1 MDLLGLRDR
10 SLLGQGALVAFVTYW
25 AVWIIYTR
33 WFHPLAKFPGPFWAS
48 VTRAW
53 TLLHVL
59 HGDTEKRQMKL
70 HAKYGLVPP
79 GDILEPYLSSI
90 GSVVRIAPN
99 ELVTS
104 EPEAIQTLYGVRS
117 FTAKATLG
125 YVRTQYYPQQRLIGV
140 ARFPD
145 HFSSEGGKQHGER
158 RRIVS
163 HVYTMTSIL
172 QSEKYIEKC
181 IAVWL
186 EKLGQMAD
194 RKESFDLWIWT
205 RMYAYDV
212 IGELYFSKM
221 FGFLQAG
228 HDHLGYID
236 ATEDLVPVQFL
247 AANMPTHVRGL
258 FMLTGILFPKVRRA
272 LRALGDLTDATNA
285 MLKDRLAAIQS
296 DSEDK
301 PQRHDI
307 LGKLLVISQERGKE
321 LDFVLDDIKMESFG
335 AFFAG
340 SETTAL
346 TLSGILYHILRN
358 RSVYEKLTAEIDVAV
373 QCNQLSTTHISYN
386 EAIKLPYLTA
396 CIREGIRMHP
406 ITGVSFPRH
415 APSSGCT
422 IGGYYIPPNARIGV
436 NPGVMHFNK
445 TVFGEDADQ
454 FRPDRWIDGD
464 VSKMDRYIMQF
475 GMGARTCLG
484 KNISMCEIYKA
495 IPELLKSY
503 TFELAGDEDMQTTS
517 YWLYK
522 PVAIDVNVRRR

>member
-1 MDLLGLRDR
+1 MDLLRLPDR
-10 SLLGQGALVAFVTYW
+10 SLLAQGTLVGVVTYW

-48 VTRAW
+48 VTRLW

-59 HGDTEKRQMKL
+59 PGNAEKRQMKL
-70 HAKYGLVPP
+70 HAKYGP
-79 GDILEPYLSSI
+79 
-90 GSVVRIAPN
+90 VVRIAPN

-104 EPEAIQTLYGVRS
+104 DPDAIQTLYGTKSLTTKTDFYLAFR
-117 FTAKATLG
+117 
-125 YVRTQYYPQQRLIGV
+125 PPW

-181 IAVWL
+181 IDIWL
-186 EKLGQMAD
+186 EKLGEMAD
-194 RKESFDLWIWT
+194 SKKSFDL
-205 RMYAYDV
+205 YAYDV

-228 HDHLGYID
+228 GDHLGYID

-247 AANMPTHVRGL
+247 AANMPTYVRGL
-258 FMLTGILFPKVRRA
+258 FMLTGFLFPKVRRA
-272 LRALGDLTDATNA
+272 LGALENLTDATNA
-285 MLKDRLAAIQS
+285 MLKDRLATLQS
-296 DSEDK
+296 DSESES
-301 PQRHDI
+301 QRQDI
-307 LGKLLVISQERGKE
+307 LSKLLEISHKRGEE
-321 LDFVLDDIKMESFG
+321 LDFVLDDVKMESFG

-346 TLSGILYHILRN
+346 TLSGILYHILRTP
-358 RSVYEKLTAEIDVAV
+358 RVYAKLTAEIDAAV
-373 QCNQLSTTHISYN
+373 KCNQLSTPRISYN
-386 EAIKLPYLTA
+386 EAVKLPYLAA
-396 CIREGIRMHP
+396 CIKEGIRMHP

-415 APSSGCT
+415 APSSGCM
-422 IGGYYIPPNARIGV
+422 IGEHYIPGNARIGV
-436 NPGVMHFNK
+436 NPGVMHFSK
-445 TVFGEDADQ
+445 TIFGEDADR
-454 FRPDRWIDGD
+454 FRPERWIDGD
-464 VSKMDRYIMQF
+464 ASRMDRHIMQF

-495 IPELLKSY
+495 IPELLRSFA
-503 TFELAGDEDMQTTS
+503 FELGCDEEIQTTS

-522 PVAIDVNVRRR
+522 PVAIDVNARRR

>member
-1 MDLLGLRDR
+1 MDLLRLPER
-10 SLLGQGALVAFVTYW
+10 SLLGQGALVGIVTYW
-25 AVWIIYTR
+25 AVWIVYTR
-33 WFHPLAKFPGPFWAS
+33 WFHPLANFPGPFWAS
-48 VTRAW
+48 ITRVW

-59 HGDTEKRQMKL
+59 PGDAEKRQMKL
-70 HAKYGLVPP
+70 HAKYG
-79 GDILEPYLSSI
+79 
-90 GSVVRIAPN
+90 SVVRIAPN
-99 ELVTS
+99 ELITS
-104 EPEAIQTLYGVRS
+104 DPEAIQTLYGTKS
-117 FTAKATLG
+117 FTAKSPVCLE
-125 YVRTQYYPQQRLIGV
+125 QRLIRA

-181 IAVWL
+181 IDVWL
-186 EKLGQMAD
+186 DKLAEMAD
-194 RKESFDLWIWT
+194 CKKSFDLWIWT

-228 HDHLGYID
+228 DDHLGYIN

-247 AANMPTHVRGL
+247 AANMPTYVRGL
-258 FMLTGILFPKVRRA
+258 FMLTGILIPKVRRA
-272 LRALGDLTDATNA
+272 LGALGNLTEATNA
-285 MLKDRLAAIQS
+285 MLADRLATLQS
-296 DSEDK
+296 DSQSK

-307 LGKLLVISQERGKE
+307 LGKLLEISQQRGKE

-346 TLSGILYHILRN
+346 TLSGILYHIFRN
-358 RSVYEKLTAEIDVAV
+358 PRVYAKLTAEIDSAV
-373 QCNQLSTTHISYN
+373 KCNQLSTPHICYN
-386 EAIKLPYLTA
+386 EAVKLPYLAA

-415 APSSGCT
+415 APPAGCM
-422 IGGYYIPPNARIGV
+422 IGGHYIPGNARIGV

-454 FRPDRWIDGD
+454 FRPERWIDGD
-464 VSKMDRYIMQF
+464 VSRMDRYIMQF

-503 TFELAGDEDMQTTS
+503 AFELRSDEEIQTTS
-517 YWLYK
+517 YWLHK
-522 PVAIDVNVRRR
+522 PVAIDVNTETLRGVPGSTGVLKYY

>member
-1 MDLLGLRDR
+1 MDLLRLLDR
-10 SLLGQGALVAFVTYW
+10 SLLGQGALVGIVTYW
-25 AVWIIYTR
+25 AAWIIYTR
-33 WFHPLAKFPGPFWAS
+33 WFHPLSKFPGPFWAS
-48 VTRAW
+48 ITRVW

-59 HGDTEKRQMKL
+59 YGDAEKRQMRL
-70 HAKYGLVPP
+70 HAQY
-79 GDILEPYLSSI
+79 

-99 ELVTS
+99 ELVTND
-104 EPEAIQTLYGVRS
+104 PEAVHTLYGARS
-117 FTAKATLG
+117 FTAKTDFYLAF
-125 YVRTQYYPQQRLIGV
+125 RPPW

-145 HFSSEGGKQHGER
+145 HFSSEGGKQHGDR

-181 IAVWL
+181 IDAWL
-186 EKLGQMAD
+186 ERLGQMAD
-194 RKESFDLWIWT
+194 CKNSFDLWIWT

-228 HDHLGYID
+228 RDHLGYID

-247 AANMPTHVRGL
+247 AANMPTYVRGL

-272 LRALGDLTDATNA
+272 LRALGNLTDATNE
-285 MLKDRLAAIQS
+285 MLKDRLATLES
-296 DSEDK
+296 DSESK
-301 PQRHDI
+301 SQRHDI
-307 LGKLLVISQERGKE
+307 LGKLLEISHKRGKE

-358 RSVYEKLTAEIDVAV
+358 PSVYKKLTAEIDAAV
-373 QCNQLSTTHISYN
+373 QCNQLSTPHISYN

-415 APSSGCT
+415 APPSGCM
-422 IGGYYIPPNARIGV
+422 INGHYIPANARIGV

-503 TFELAGDEDMQTTS
+503 VLELAGDEEMQTTS

>member
-1 MDLLGLRDR
+1 MDLLRLPDR
-10 SLLGQGALVAFVTYW
+10 SVLAQGILVGIVTYW

-48 VTRAW
+48 ITRVW

-59 HGDTEKRQMKL
+59 PGNAEKRQMKL
-70 HAKYGLVPP
+70 HAKYGP
-79 GDILEPYLSSI
+79 
-90 GSVVRIAPN
+90 VVRIAPN

-104 EPEAIQTLYGVRS
+104 DPEAIQTLYGTKSLTTKTDFYLAFR
-117 FTAKATLG
+117 
-125 YVRTQYYPQQRLIGV
+125 PPW

-181 IAVWL
+181 IDIWL
-186 EKLGQMAD
+186 EKLGEMAD
-194 RKESFDLWIWT
+194 NKKSFDLWIWT

-228 HDHLGYID
+228 GDHLGYID

-247 AANMPTHVRGL
+247 AANMPTYVRGL
-258 FMLTGILFPKVRRA
+258 FMLTGFLFPKVRRA
-272 LRALGDLTDATNA
+272 LGALENLTDATNK
-285 MLKDRLAAIQS
+285 MLKDHLATLQS
-296 DSEDK
+296 DSESES
-301 PQRHDI
+301 QRQDI
-307 LGKLLVISQERGKE
+307 LSKLLEISHKRGEE
-321 LDFVLDDIKMESFG
+321 LDFVLDDVKMESFG

-346 TLSGILYHILRN
+346 TLSGILYHIFRTP
-358 RSVYEKLTAEIDVAV
+358 RVYAKLTAEIDAAK
-373 QCNQLSTTHISYN
+373 CNQLSTPRISYN
-386 EAIKLPYLTA
+386 EAVKLPYLAA
-396 CIREGIRMHP
+396 CIKEGIRMHP

-415 APSSGCT
+415 APSSGCM
-422 IGGYYIPPNARIGV
+422 IGEHYIPGNARIGV
-436 NPGVMHFNK
+436 NPGVMHFSK
-445 TVFGEDADQ
+445 TIFGEDADR
-454 FRPDRWIDGD
+454 FRPERWIDGNA
-464 VSKMDRYIMQF
+464 SRMDRHIMQF

-495 IPELLKSY
+495 IPELLKSFA
-503 TFELAGDEDMQTTS
+503 FELGCDEEM
-517 YWLYK
+517 
-522 PVAIDVNVRRR
+522 

>member
-1 MDLLGLRDR
+1 MDLLRLPDR
-10 SLLGQGALVAFVTYW
+10 SLLAQGALVGIVTYW

-48 VTRAW
+48 ITRIW

-59 HGDTEKRQMKL
+59 PGNAEKRQMKL
-70 HAKYGLVPP
+70 HARYGP
-79 GDILEPYLSSI
+79 
-90 GSVVRIAPN
+90 VVRIAPN
-99 ELVTS
+99 ELVAS
-104 EPEAIQTLYGVRS
+104 DPEAIQTLYGIKS
-117 FTAKATLG
+117 LTAKTDFYLAF
-125 YVRTQYYPQQRLIGV
+125 RPPW

-145 HFSSEGGKQHGER
+145 HFSAEGGKQHGER

-181 IAVWL
+181 IRIWL
-186 EKLGQMAD
+186 EKLGEMAD
-194 RKESFDLWIWT
+194 SRKSFDL
-205 RMYAYDV
+205 YAYDV

-228 HDHLGYID
+228 GDHLGYID
-236 ATEDLVPVQFL
+236 ATEDLIPVQFL
-247 AANMPTHVRGL
+247 AANMPTYVRGL

-272 LRALGDLTDATNA
+272 LGALGDLTDATNA
-285 MLKDRLAAIQS
+285 MLKDRLATLQS
-296 DSEDK
+296 DSESK
-301 PQRHDI
+301 SQRQDI
-307 LGKLLVISQERGKE
+307 LGKLLEISHKRGEE

-346 TLSGILYHILRN
+346 TLSGILYHIFHTPR
-358 RSVYEKLTAEIDVAV
+358 VYAKLTAEIDAAV
-373 QCNQLSTTHISYN
+373 QCNQLSTPRISYN
-386 EAIKLPYLTA
+386 EAIKLPYLAA
-396 CIREGIRMHP
+396 CIKEGMRMHP

-415 APSSGCT
+415 APSSGCM
-422 IGGYYIPPNARIGV
+422 IGGHYIPGNARIGV

-445 TVFGEDADQ
+445 TIFGEDADQ
-454 FRPDRWIDGD
+454 FRPERWIDGD
-464 VSKMDRYIMQF
+464 ASRMDRFIMQF

-503 TFELAGDEDMQTTS
+503 TFELGCDEEMQTTS

-522 PVAIDVNVRRR
+522 PVAIDVHVRRR

>member
-1 MDLLGLRDR
+1 MDLLRLRDR

-59 HGDTEKRQMKL
+59 HGDAEKRQMKL

-104 EPEAIQTLYGVRS
+104 EPEAIQTLYGARS
-117 FTAKATLG
+117 FTA
-125 YVRTQYYPQQRLIGV
+125 
-140 ARFPD
+140 
-145 HFSSEGGKQHGER
+145 
-158 RRIVS
+158 
-163 HVYTMTSIL
+163 
-172 QSEKYIEKC
+172 
-181 IAVWL
+181 
-186 EKLGQMAD
+186 
-194 RKESFDLWIWT
+194 
-205 RMYAYDV
+205 
-212 IGELYFSKM
+212 KM

-236 ATEDLVPVQFL
+236 ATEDLVPIQFL
-247 AANMPTHVRGL
+247 AANMPTYVRGL

-307 LGKLLVISQERGKE
+307 LGKLLEISQKRGKE

-335 AFFAG
+335 A
-340 SETTAL
+340 L
-346 TLSGILYHILRN
+346 
-358 RSVYEKLTAEIDVAV
+358 
-373 QCNQLSTTHISYN
+373 
-386 EAIKLPYLTA
+386 
-396 CIREGIRMHP
+396 
-406 ITGVSFPRH
+406 
-415 APSSGCT
+415 
-422 IGGYYIPPNARIGV
+422 
-436 NPGVMHFNK
+436 
-445 TVFGEDADQ
+445 
-454 FRPDRWIDGD
+454 
-464 VSKMDRYIMQF
+464 
-475 GMGARTCLG
+475 
-484 KNISMCEIYKA
+484 
-495 IPELLKSY
+495 
-503 TFELAGDEDMQTTS
+503 
-517 YWLYK
+517 
-522 PVAIDVNVRRR
+522 

>member
-70 HAKYGLVPP
+70 HAKYG
-79 GDILEPYLSSI
+79 
-90 GSVVRIAPN
+90 SVVRIAPN

-117 FTAKATLG
+117 FTAKTDFYLAF
-125 YVRTQYYPQQRLIGV
+125 RPPW

>member
-1 MDLLGLRDR
+1 MDLLRLRDR

-59 HGDTEKRQMKL
+59 HGDAEKRQMKL
-70 HAKYGLVPP
+70 HAKY
-79 GDILEPYLSSI
+79 

-104 EPEAIQTLYGVRS
+104 EPEAIQTLYGARS
-117 FTAKATLG
+117 FTAKTDFYFAF
-125 YVRTQYYPQQRLIGV
+125 RPPW

-236 ATEDLVPVQFL
+236 ATEDLVPIQFL
-247 AANMPTHVRGL
+247 AANMPTYVRGL

-307 LGKLLVISQERGKE
+307 LGKLLEISQKRGKE

-358 RSVYEKLTAEIDVAV
+358 RSVYEKLTAEIDTAV
-373 QCNQLSTTHISYN
+373 QCNQLSTPHISYN
-386 EAIKLPYLTA
+386 DAIKLPYLTA

-495 IPELLKSY
+495 IPELLKFY